1 MQEWCRC
8 SRPLVRNILDGCEE
22 LCVVG
27 SSVSMLCID
36 REVVWMYAAAGDSD
50 DVLILLSRL
59 RLSI

>member
-1 MQEWCRC
+1 
-8 SRPLVRNILDGCEE
+8 VRNILDGCEE